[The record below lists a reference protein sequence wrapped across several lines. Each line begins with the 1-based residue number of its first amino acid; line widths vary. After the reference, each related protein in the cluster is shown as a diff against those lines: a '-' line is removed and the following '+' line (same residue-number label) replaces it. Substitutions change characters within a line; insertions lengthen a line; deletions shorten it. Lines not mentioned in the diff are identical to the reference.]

1 MLTKRLSKESLDT
14 KEKVSVELVFLGTG
28 AGTPSRKR
36 NVTAIALDLLAE
48 NGAYWLFDCGEGTQQ
63 QILHSSIKLSKLDK
77 LFVTHLH
84 GDHIFGI
91 PGLLST
97 RANQGGLTPFTV
109 FGPPGI
115 QAYIET
121 SLSCSQS
128 RLTYPLEIIEINDGF
143 IYEDHL
149 FTVEALHVEH
159 RIECLGYRIV
169 ELNRPGKLEVEKL
182 KAMNIASGPVFGQLK
197 QGKTVTLTDGTVLN
211 GRDFIGPDIVGRKI
225 AIIGD
230 TRRCDSA
237 VKLSQGVDVLV
248 HEATFA
254 ISNQDL
260 ADQYFHST
268 TVDAANIALDAGA
281 KTLILTHFSS
291 RYQEEDLSS
300 LLNEAQTVFD
310 SVYLAADFFS
320 FTLERQ
326 D

>member
-1 MLTKRLSKESLDT
+1 
-14 KEKVSVELVFLGTG
+14 VELVFLGTG
-28 AGTPSRKR
+28 AGTPSRQR

-63 QILHSSIKLSKLDK
+63 QILHSTVKLSKMDK
-77 LFVTHLH
+77 LFVTHMH

-97 RANQGGLTPFTV
+97 RANQGGITPFTV

-128 RLTYPLEIIEINDGF
+128 RLSYPLEIIEIN
-143 IYEDHL
+143 EDRL

-159 RIECLGYRIV
+159 RIECFGYRIV
-169 ELNRPGKLEVEKL
+169 ERNRPGKLEVEKL

-197 QGKTVTLTDGTVLN
+197 HGETVQLADGTVID
-211 GRDFIGPDIVGRKI
+211 GRDFIGPEIIGRKI

-237 VKLSQGVDVLV
+237 VKLSNEVDVMV

-260 ADQYFHST
+260 ADKYYHST
-268 TVDAANIALDAGA
+268 TVDAANIALEAGA
-281 KTLILTHFSS
+281 KALILTHFSS
-291 RYQEEDLSS
+291 RYQDEDLAS
-300 LLNEAQTVFD
+300 LLYEAQNIFEV
-310 SVYLAADFFS
+310 VHLASDFFS
-320 FTLERQ
+320 FILEKQ